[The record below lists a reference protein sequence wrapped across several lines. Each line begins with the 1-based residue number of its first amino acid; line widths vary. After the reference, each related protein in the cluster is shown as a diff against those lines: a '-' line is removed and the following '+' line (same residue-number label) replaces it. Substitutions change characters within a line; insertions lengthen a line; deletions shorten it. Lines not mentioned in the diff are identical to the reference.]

1 MINDIVAPAA
11 PAAPATPAS
20 LSAKER
26 LKARLRLHKADALP
40 TFTAITPQG
49 AAATRLS
56 SSQQRLWLLDQLM
69 GAAHA
74 NNMSLA
80 IEIAGALDAAA
91 LRASLALI
99 VERHEVLRTRVVNR
113 KGQPVLE
120 RDPAAG
126 FALDAQ
132 EVAGDSEIQA
142 IWRDERRHAFQLD
155 RESLLRVR
163 LLRTRGTRHV
173 LVVTMHHIV
182 SDAWSLGVF
191 VNELT
196 AGYRAFSAGVA
207 PAPAPLPFQ
216 YADYAHW
223 QQESAQRSVLA
234 GQADYWRCRLH
245 GMPAALALPFA
256 LQPEQQP
263 DPVRA
268 AEPGLRGGA
277 AYLQIPRELAVRLR
291 QLGLQTDSTLFMS
304 LLAAFSIL
312 LARRCGQHD
321 FAIGTPVANR
331 ARRGTEGLIGF
342 FVNLLVLRCDLAGD
356 PDFGEVLRRTRESV
370 LGAYAHQD
378 IPFEQVVEVI
388 EPERDLNQSPLFQVM
403 FALQNAPV
411 EEGGVAGLAM
421 TPLVP
426 ETPESVAR
434 YDLTFN
440 LSETGAGILGVMEYR
455 LELFAPETIDN
466 LLAQYLALLGQI
478 AAQPDLTVRQFALLT
493 DWDRKPQAPCLA
505 APAAAQRPCVELV
518 HAGGKRLHG
527 RLVAQPATGSAAAVG
542 RLDPFACD
550 LARVV
555 LEGDALAPLGT
566 PGELCLAGVQP
577 LGESVAYGARHPF
590 DARVPL
596 LRTGRRAIMRADGS
610 CVAAPC
616 DPAHAAHAAARLAR
630 DSEALLRA
638 AAPAQLATLVAHG
651 GRWVAFVQRT
661 PGHAAP
667 EPVLGH
673 LLAQLRK
680 SERAC
685 LLPGALR
692 VLDCLPVLGN
702 GEVDRAALRALC
714 DGPAKPFDPP
724 QGEVEQELAAIW
736 ADLIPGRRIGR
747 TDNFFAVG
755 GYSLIGAQLVARIRD
770 AFGVAPSLRDVFEQQ
785 TLCAQAALV
794 EHLRAAAPPAQERI
808 VPRNAQAAPAGRADA
823 GPLSFSQQRLWF
835 LSRMM
840 PPNAVYNIS
849 VALRLRGAIDAA
861 ALVRSLDA
869 IVDRHEVLRTRFGEA
884 GGQPLAIIDP
894 PGRGCVVAEDC
905 ASEERLR
912 ARFLAERGYC
922 FDLAGEPLVRLR
934 LLRTAFD
941 GQLVL
946 LACFHHIVF
955 DGWSM
960 GLFFR
965 ELGQLYQAETGAGTP
980 PAPLP
985 IQFADFAHWQRG
997 QLSEERIAGQLAY
1010 WEGQLAGL
1018 PPLLALPTDRPRPAQ
1033 QRYLGATRNFVVD
1046 AGVVGALG
1054 ELNRDCGTT
1063 LFMGL
1068 IAAFATLLGRYAH
1081 QHDVAIGTPVANR
1094 QQGETEGLIG
1104 FFLNSLVMRFDLAGS
1119 GAAPTFRSLLGATR
1133 ETALQAYAH
1142 QDVPFEHLVER
1153 LNPTRSLAYAPLF
1166 QVSCS
1171 LVDTPQGAGALPGL
1185 DAEPLHF
1192 GAEDG
1197 VARYDLTMNFS
1208 SLPDGTLLGS
1218 MEYNTDLFDRA
1229 TVERMLG
1236 HYQRLL
1242 AEAVAAPDTALA
1254 DLDFLGE
1261 EERLAQ
1267 LVDWNRTGREFPQQ
1281 SVPALFAA
1289 QALRQPDAVALSHG
1303 GAQLS
1308 YGELERRANRLA
1320 HYLLAQ
1326 GVTADACVGLCVER
1340 AADMVVGMLGILKAG
1355 AAYVPLDPGYPEGR
1369 LRQMAD
1375 ASGCRLILSERH
1387 LLEELAFLSDYPT
1400 LPLDGRWHAA
1410 LLGGFPESAPPV
1422 AVAPGQL
1429 AYVIFT
1435 SGSTGVPKGVQV
1447 SHANIVS
1454 LVTGGDAAAVAA
1466 DAVVAQAASCAF
1478 DAITWELWAPLLN
1491 GARVLMLDKDT
1502 LLSPPA
1508 LAASLEQHAATA
1520 LFVTTALFN
1529 RISQEAPAAFAGLD
1543 RLLFGGE
1550 ACSPDAIA
1558 RVLEHGAPRRLLH
1571 VYGPTE
1577 CTTFATAFEI
1587 EAAPFL
1593 AERQAP
1599 IGRPLANTGA
1609 YVLQGDQ
1616 LAPLGTLGELCLGGA
1631 GLARGYLGDAAM
1643 SAHKFVPHPFAATPG
1658 ERLYRTG
1665 DLVRMRADGAIEFAG
1680 RVDHQVKIRGFRIE
1694 PGEVEQAL
1702 RLHPGVAEVLV
1713 LARAE
1718 GQGER
1723 RLVAYLSAK
1732 AGATPSAAALAEHLK
1747 GRIPDYALPSAFV
1760 LLDAWPLNGNGKID
1774 RARLPAPDATA
1785 YARKQ
1790 FVAPA
1795 GALELRLAALWQ
1807 ANLGSAAPV
1816 GADDNY
1822 FAVGGD
1828 SIRSIGLV
1836 SAARAAG
1843 LRFAIK
1849 DLFAHPTIAELA
1861 RVLVV
1866 GDAEAEADMPTVP
1879 APFALL
1885 DTAERAALPALYRGH
1900 EVVDAY
1906 PLSQLQQG
1914 MWFHSLQHPES
1925 SVYHCVITFAVAA
1938 RWDAQLFRQALDA
1951 VVARHPV
1958 LRTEFLLAGARPL
1971 QFVTAARSPAL
1982 EVRDLRDLRTEPG
1995 RDAEAAI
2002 AGWVREE
2009 QARGLQLDDPWRIA
2023 ILLLDEERLQ
2033 FGLSFHHALWDGWS
2047 DAALVAELFGHYKA
2061 LLQGAAPEQA
2071 PPPPPYSAY
2080 IALEQEALASPVHG
2094 EYWRSTLAGARQPW
2108 WAAHPPQPSAH
2119 VFCEVDGATSAAMIA
2134 LAERLGVQEKS
2145 VWCTAYVMLTALLD
2159 GEQAVLGSVVTHGRP
2174 ALAGA
2179 DEMLGLFLNCLPL
2192 QVDTAGRSCA
2202 ELVAQVD
2209 AQLVRQQAHRHYPLA
2224 RIQADLG
2231 LDFSASLF
2239 NFTNFHVVGNAE
2251 AASGVTGSGGAGLDQ
2266 TNYRFSVDVQKNDAA
2281 RRHVLR
2287 IALDPSV
2294 FDAAFQQRIVHYMH
2308 NILAALAGDAAL
2320 VPRRAA
2326 LLGEDY
2332 PRTLGF
2338 GAGPAPLVAAAD
2350 EPGESVQAL
2359 FEAHARAAP
2368 DAIAAVCEGAAITYA
2383 ELERRAGLLAGYLR
2397 RQGVGP
2403 EDLVA
2408 LCLERSLDMLVG
2420 LLGVLKAG
2428 AAYVPLDPCSPRA
2441 RIEHMLADS
2450 AAPLVL
2456 TQQRFTTTL
2465 DGVAARL
2472 VVLDAGWDEIAA
2484 GQPAPCADV
2493 PGAGLMYVIY
2503 TSGSTGQPKGAMNE
2517 QRAVLNRLRWMQS
2530 EYQLEPGRMVL
2541 QKTPYTFDV
2550 SVWELFWPLI
2560 SGATL
2565 VFARPG
2571 GHQDPAYLAGLV
2583 DAAAIDTLHFVP
2595 SMLQVFLDQF
2605 GQGNQSDRAGRCP
2618 SLATIVCSG
2627 EELPAAL
2634 RQRCLAAL
2642 PQARLHNLYGPT
2654 EAAID
2659 VTFWECR
2666 SEEGA
2671 ARVPIGRPIAGIRMH
2686 VLDAALQPVPGGV
2699 AGEVYIGG
2707 TGVGRG
2713 YLARPALTAARFVP
2727 DPFSSAPGAR
2737 LYRTGDLGRWRA
2749 DGALDYLGRN
2759 DHQVKLRGL
2768 RIELGEIEACLASH
2782 AAVREAVVVARPGA
2796 DGDLR
2801 LVAYLVGAGAL
2812 DVEALRG
2819 HLKAALPDYMVPA
2832 AFVQLDALPLS
2843 VNGKLDRKALPAPAQ
2858 DAYGMQAYAAP
2869 QGETELLL
2877 AAMWQELLRV
2887 ERIGRHDNFFELGGH
2902 SLLALQLMARVRQG
2916 LGREFA
2922 LRQLF
2927 DHPTI
2932 QALAVALN
2940 TAGASDQGAIAVR
2953 ADAGAAVPLSF
2964 AQQRLWFLDQLEG
2977 AGAAYHMTLPL
2988 HLHGAL
2994 DPGALQAAFDT
3005 IVARHD
3011 SLRTAFRALG
3021 DEPVQLVL
3029 AQVACPVEQIDL
3041 RAWPAAERAAEA
3053 ARRAEEASLAPFDL
3067 GAPPLLRVRLL
3078 RIADDEHVLVAVV
3091 HHIVSDG
3098 WSIGVLLRELAAL
3111 YGAYAAGAAD
3121 AVALAPLPLQYA
3133 DYALWQRGRL
3143 QGEARQAQADFW
3155 TGQLAGA
3162 PALLELPLDRPRPP
3176 VQSYRGGSVGFAL
3189 GAELGNKLR
3198 TLARRHDATLFM
3210 TLFAGLSLLL
3220 SRLAGQDQV
3229 VIGTPVA
3236 NRDRTELEGLIG
3248 LFVNTLALPARL
3260 DERMSVGA
3268 LLAQVKETT
3277 LAAYGHQDLP
3287 FEQLVEVLQ
3296 PVRSLASSPVFQVM
3310 LVLDN
3315 TPHSAQGLPGL
3326 RVAPHP
3332 LAGCTEQFDLSLSLH
3347 EAGEGIAGAFSY
3359 ASDLFDE
3366 TTVARWAGHLRT
3378 ILGAMADDAQ
3388 QPLRAISLLDDGER
3402 SALTDG
3408 FNAGYDPAAA
3418 APPYALAHRWIEAQ
3432 AARRPQAPAV
3442 IGADGELTFGKL
3454 TYGELNARANRL
3466 AHYLHAQGIGAEHV
3480 VGICS
3485 PSCPEALVALLGVL
3499 KAGAAYLPLDPS
3511 YPRERL
3517 AFMVEDATPALVLA
3531 HGAHAGVLPPGAP
3544 VFALDGC
3551 DVRLA
3556 GFSADNP
3563 GFDGGRLAYVM
3574 YTSGSTGRPK
3584 GVMVEHRQLVSLV
3597 AALQDA
3603 YGFTAH
3609 DRVLQF
3615 AALSFD
3621 MSVEE
3626 IFGALCAG
3634 AALVLR
3640 GADWLDGGAPVFW
3653 RRCVDAG
3660 VTVANLPTAFWHG
3673 LVSDDDGPVAPTLRQ
3688 VMIGGEKVSAE
3699 LVARWFRRDGDLPR
3713 LVNAYGPTETTVNA
3727 ATCVIDDAGRSARL
3741 IGRALPNTRIYL
3753 LDRHGEVA
3761 PLGVAAEVCI
3771 GGAGVARGYLNRPA
3785 LTAERFRP
3793 DPFSAVPG
3801 ARLYRSGDLGRFMAD
3816 GSIEYLG
3823 RNDHQVKI
3831 RGFRIELGEIEAV
3844 LNRHPAVRE
3853 ALVLARSDGPGDP
3866 RLVAYV
3872 LAHDDAQSA
3881 QPAQSAP
3888 LEAQLRA
3895 DLARAL
3901 PPFMLPAAFVVLDA
3915 FPLLPNGKLDRK
3927 ALPAPGIDAGA
3938 LQAFEAPREGIES
3951 MLAAVWCELLGRERV
3966 GRNDNFFELG
3976 GHSLLAVRLMTRIR
3990 QVLGREITLRQ
4001 LFEYPTIHSL
4011 ALHLAGAR
4019 AISLSAIGR
4028 ADRTQP
4034 LPLSWAQQRLWFID
4048 RLEGGGGAV
4057 YNMPEALHLRGSL
4070 ERAALQ
4076 GALDALVERHEA
4088 LRTVFAEGD
4097 GAPAQIV
4104 VPAAPFDLRV
4114 ISLEHLDGEA
4124 REAGILRHTEEE
4136 ALAPFDLETGP
4147 LIRARLLCLSA
4158 QEHVFLVTTHH
4169 IVSDGVSSGIM
4180 VAELAALYAALVQGR
4195 APALAPLPIQYP
4207 DFAVWQRQW
4216 LQGELLQAQLDYWK
4230 THLAGAPPLLE
4241 LPLDR
4246 ARPSTQSH
4254 RGGHVVFTAGP
4265 ELAAGLKA
4273 LAQGHDTTLFAS
4285 LYTGF
4290 AIVLSALSGQ
4300 DDLVIGT
4307 PSANRQRTEV
4317 EGLIGFFVNTLALRA
4332 DLSGN
4337 PSVAALLAQ
4346 VKGMTL
4352 DAYSHPD
4359 LPFEQVVDAL
4369 QPPRSLGHSPL
4380 FQAMLVL
4387 QNSAQGDLAL
4397 PGLQVAPRDIPYDI
4411 EKFDLSLTLQ
4421 EVGGDLV
4428 GRFSYAA
4435 DLFERDTIVRWVGYF
4450 KSVLAAMV
4458 RDPQQRVHDIDMLG
4472 AAERACLVDG
4482 LNDSAMAFRRDALL
4496 HGLFEEQVARTPDAV
4511 ALVHDGQRISYAE
4524 LNRQANRVAHT
4535 LLARGIG
4542 AEACVGI
4549 CLPRTPAC
4557 VGALLGVL
4565 KAGAC
4570 YVPIDPAYPAD
4581 RVQYLLGDA
4590 DMAALV
4596 TTSGLRDA
4604 LAIDAARCLFVDA
4617 EGGWSA
4623 ACTDPALPIASSQ
4636 LAYVIYTSGS
4646 TGRPKGVPLTHQ
4658 GGVSLLEWACRLLP
4672 FEDRSGILAG
4682 TSLCF
4687 DLSIY
4692 ELFLSL
4698 STGATCILVDN
4709 ILGLENLDA
4718 ATREQVTLVN
4728 TVPSAAKALL
4738 ERNAFPPSVRVLNLA
4753 GEPLRA
4759 ALVDRLHA
4767 ETTIGSIYDL
4777 YGPSEATT
4785 YSSFARRHAHA
4796 PETIGRPVAN
4806 NQFYVL
4812 DKGGR
4817 LAPFGAVGELYIG
4830 ATGLARGYLQ
4840 RPALSAEKF
4849 LPNPFGEEPGARMY
4863 RTGDLVRYRAGG
4875 DLEYLGR
4882 ADHQVKVR
4890 GFRIELGEIES
4901 ACLRHPGI
4909 KEAVVI
4915 VREDSPDLR
4924 QIVAYVVP
4932 DPLPAPVAA
4941 AADADGH
4948 PARQA
4953 ALLVEGLRARLKG
4966 SLPGFMMPSAVLVLA
4981 QLPLTPNGKLDRKAL
4996 PAPDGSDTAQAY
5008 EAPVGDI
5015 EERIVAVWEE
5025 LLQRKLIGRQDNFF
5039 ALGGHSLI
5047 AVVAVSRMRQV
5058 GLNIALDAFFK
5069 HPTVKAM
5076 ADFMQFGDETALWK
5090 GGAVV
5095 MREQGD
5101 QRPLFLVHEITGD
5114 IFPLFPLSRHLA
5126 DGIPVYGLPLT
5137 KESSRESV
5145 PQLAASHLRAMR
5157 KVQPQGPYRVAG
5169 HSFGGVLAFE
5179 IASQLAEAGERVE
5192 FLGMIDTYRPY
5203 YQESWADEVTDIK
5216 VLLIYVEI
5224 LHPTLA
5230 PENWA
5235 ILHGAADAG
5244 EALDHCK
5251 AMGLFPH
5258 ELGLAEVMRW
5268 AENMGSI
5275 LVMGANYAPKPL
5287 RVPAYQ
5293 FTADGVPYGDRDWT
5307 PLLGESLREVH
5318 VGGSHLNITQEPQVE
5333 ALAQAMSAAIA
5344 AGTRA
5349 TTDAAALADVLAVE
5363 EAHGAA
5369 LTG

>member
-1 MINDIVAPAA
+1 MINDTVV
-11 PAAPATPAS
+11 PAS
-20 LSAKER
+20 ASSASSAASLPPALSARER
-26 LKARLRLHKADALP
+26 LKARLRAHQAGARP
-40 TFTAITPQG
+40 TFAAIEPQG
-49 AAATRLS
+49 GAATRLS
-56 SSQQRLWLLDQLM
+56 SSQQRLWLLDQIM
-69 GAAHA
+69 GAHHA
-74 NNMSLA
+74 YNMSLA

-91 LRASLALI
+91 LGASLAHI
-99 VERHEVLRTRVVNR
+99 VERHAVLRTRFVNR
-113 KGQPVLE
+113 AGQPEAVL
-120 RDPAAG
+120 DAPAG
-126 FALDAQ
+126 FALAAQ
-132 EVAGDSEIQA
+132 DVAGASEIHA
-142 IWRDERRHAFQLD
+142 IWRAERRHAFRLD
-155 RESLLRVR
+155 GESLLRVR
-163 LLRTRGTRHV
+163 LLRAAGERHV

-196 AGYRAFSAGVA
+196 ACYRAFSQGAA
-207 PAPAPLPFQ
+207 PALAALPFQ
-216 YADYAHW
+216 YADYAYW
-223 QQESAQRSVLA
+223 QQESAQRAALGS
-234 GQADYWRCRLH
+234 QADYWRSRLH
-245 GMPAALALPFA
+245 GMPASLALPHDFTR
-256 LQPEQQP
+256 P
-263 DPVRA
+263 
-268 AEPGLRGGA
+268 AEPGLRGAA
-277 AYLQIPRELAVRLR
+277 AYLQIPKALTERLR
-291 QLGLQTDSTLFMS
+291 QLGLRTDSTLFMS
-304 LLAAFSIL
+304 LFAAFSML
-312 LARRCGQHD
+312 LSRRCGDVD
-321 FAIGTPVANR
+321 FAVGTPVANR

-356 PDFGEVLRRTRESV
+356 PGFDEVLRRTRESI
-370 LGAYAHQD
+370 LGAYANQD
-378 IPFEQVVEVI
+378 IPFEQVVEAVD
-388 EPERDLNQSPLFQVM
+388 PERDLNKSPLFQVM

-421 TPLVP
+421 TPLIP
-426 ETPESVAR
+426 ETRESVAR

-440 LSETGAGILGVMEYR
+440 LSETGAGILGVMEYSTD
-455 LELFAPETIDN
+455 LFAQASIEN
-466 LLAQYLALLGQI
+466 LLAQYLALLEQV
-478 AAQPDLTVRQFALLT
+478 AERPALPMRRLNLLT
-493 DWDRKPQAPCLA
+493 DWDRKPQAA
-505 APAAAQRPCVELV
+505 CVVAREGASGPHVALV
-518 HAGGKRLHG
+518 HAGGKRLAG
-527 RLVAQPATGSAAAVG
+527 ELLVAALAPQG
-542 RLDPFACD
+542 RLDPFGCA
-550 LARVV
+550 LPRVV
-555 LEGDALAPLGT
+555 LDGDELAPLGS
-566 PGELCLAGVQP
+566 PGELCLAGVRA
-577 LGESVAYGARHPF
+577 LGAAAAYGAVHPL

-610 CVAAPC
+610 CIEAPR
-616 DPAHAAHAAARLAR
+616 DGVRAAARLALA
-630 DSEALLRA
+630 SEALLRA

-651 GRWVAFVQRT
+651 GRWVAFVQRV

-673 LLAQLRK
+673 LLDQLRR
-680 SERAC
+680 SPSAV
-685 LLPGALR
+685 LLPSTLR
-692 VLDCLPVLGN
+692 VLDRLPLWGN
-702 GEVDRAALRALC
+702 GEVDRDALRALC
-714 DGPAKPFDPP
+714 AGPVQAFDPP
-724 QGEVEQELAAIW
+724 QGETEERLAAIW
-736 ADLIPGRRIGR
+736 SDLIAGRRIGR
-747 TDNFFAVG
+747 HDNFFTVG

-770 AFGVAPSLRDVFEQQ
+770 VFGVELALRDVFEHQ
-785 TLCAQAALV
+785 TPVAQAALI
-794 EHLRAAAPPAQERI
+794 EGRRAAAQVPLARI
-808 VPRNAQAAPAGRADA
+808 APRGAREQGGA
-823 GPLSFSQQRLWF
+823 LSFSQQRLWF

-840 PPNAVYNIS
+840 APNAVYNIS
-849 VALRLRGAIDAA
+849 VALRLRGAVDEG
-861 ALVRSLDA
+861 ALMRSLDA

-884 GGQPLAIIDP
+884 GGQPLAVVDA
-894 PGRGCVVAEDC
+894 PGRRCAVLESC
-905 ASEERLR
+905 ASEEDLR

-922 FDLAGEPLVRLR
+922 FDLAAEPLVRLR
-934 LLRTAFD
+934 LLRTKFD
-941 GQLVL
+941 GNRVL

-965 ELGQLYQAETGAGTP
+965 ELAQLYQAGTGAAGQHP
-980 PAPLP
+980 PLEPLP
-985 IQFADFAHWQRG
+985 IQFADYAQWQRE
-997 QLSEERIAGQLAY
+997 QLGGERIANQLAY

-1033 QRYLGATRNFVVD
+1033 QRYLGAVRNFVVD
-1046 AGVVGALG
+1046 PGIVGALQ
-1054 ELNRDCGTT
+1054 ELNHECGTT
-1063 LFMGL
+1063 LFMSL
-1068 IAAFATLLGRYAH
+1068 IATFAALLGRYAH

-1094 QQGETEGLIG
+1094 QASETEGLIG
-1104 FFLNSLVMRFDLAGS
+1104 FFLNSLVMRFDLAGQG
-1119 GAAPTFRSLLGATR
+1119 GAAPSMRSLLGATR

-1153 LNPTRSLAYAPLF
+1153 LNPERSLAYAPLF

-1171 LVDTPQGAGALPGL
+1171 LVDTPRGAGSLPGL

-1192 GAEDG
+1192 GAENG

-1208 SLPDGTLLGS
+1208 SLPDGSLLGS
-1218 MEYNTDLFDRA
+1218 MEYNTDLFDPA
-1229 TVERMLG
+1229 TIARMLG
-1236 HYQRLL
+1236 HYERLL
-1242 AEAVAAPDTALA
+1242 AAAVAAPDAALA

-1261 EERLAQ
+1261 TERRTQ
-1267 LVDWNRTGREFPQQ
+1267 LVDWNQTAQDFPAQG
-1281 SVPALFAA
+1281 VAALFAA
-1289 QALRQPDAVALSHG
+1289 QAALRPDAVALSHG
-1303 GAQLS
+1303 AAQLS

-1320 HYLLAQ
+1320 HYLLGQ
-1326 GVTADACVGLCVER
+1326 GVTPDSCVGLCVER
-1340 AADMVVGMLGILKAG
+1340 CADMVVGMLGILKAG
-1355 AAYVPLDPGYPEGR
+1355 AAYVPLDPGNPEQR

-1375 ASGCRLILSERH
+1375 TSACRLILSERH

-1410 LLGGFPESAPPV
+1410 LLGGFPATAPPV
-1422 AVAPGQL
+1422 EVAPDQL

-1435 SGSTGVPKGVQV
+1435 SGSTGVPKGVLV

-1454 LVTGGDAAAVAA
+1454 LVASGDAVGTGP

-1478 DAITWELWAPLLN
+1478 DAITWELWSPLLN
-1491 GARVLMLDKDT
+1491 GARVVMIEKDT

-1508 LAASLEQHAATA
+1508 LAASLRRHRVTS

-1529 RISQEAPAAFAGLD
+1529 RISLEAPAAFAGLD

-1550 ACSPDAIA
+1550 AYSPDAIA
-1558 RVLEHGAPRRLLH
+1558 RVLEQGAPRQLLH

-1577 CTTFATAFEI
+1577 CTTFATGFELLP
-1587 EAAPFL
+1587 ERFRAD
-1593 AERQAP
+1593 RQAP
-1599 IGRPLANTGA
+1599 IGRPLANTSA

-1616 LAPLGTLGELCLGGA
+1616 LAPVGALGELCLGGA
-1631 GLARGYLGDAAM
+1631 GLARGYLADPAM
-1643 SAHKFVPHPFAATPG
+1643 SARKFMPHPFAATPG

-1665 DLVRMRADGAIEFAG
+1665 DLVRMRADGAIDFVG

-1694 PGEVEQAL
+1694 PGEIEQAL
-1702 RLHPGVAEVLV
+1702 RLHESVADVLV
-1713 LARAE
+1713 LARE
-1718 GQGER
+1718 EERGER

-1732 AGATPSAAALAEHLK
+1732 AGAEPAAAALMRHLK
-1747 GRIPDYALPSAFV
+1747 GRIPDYAMPSAFV
-1760 LLDAWPLNGNGKID
+1760 VLEAWPLNGNGKID
-1774 RARLPAPDATA
+1774 RARLPAPGGAA
-1785 YARKQ
+1785 YAREQ

-1807 ANLGSAAPV
+1807 ANLGSAEPI
-1816 GADDNY
+1816 GAHDNY
-1822 FAVGGD
+1822 FAIGGD

-1836 SAARAAG
+1836 SAARAEG

-1861 RVLVV
+1861 QVAQPCEARV
-1866 GDAEAEADMPTVP
+1866 DAPAVP

-1885 DTAERAALPALYRGH
+1885 GADDRAALPGVHRGH
-1900 EVVDAY
+1900 AVIDAY

-1914 MWFHSLQHPES
+1914 MWFHSLQHPAS
-1925 SVYHCVITFAVAA
+1925 SVYHCVITFAVEA
-1938 RWDAQLFRQALDA
+1938 RWDPDLFRVALDG
-1951 VVARHPV
+1951 VVKRHPV
-1958 LRTEFLLAGARPL
+1958 LRTEFFFDGPRPL
-1971 QFVTAARSPAL
+1971 QLVTDWRDPAL
-1982 EVRDLRDLRTEPG
+1982 TVADLRAVSGL
-1995 RDAEAAI
+1995 DAEAAI
-2002 AGWVREE
+2002 AAWVRAE
-2009 QARGLQLDDPWRIA
+2009 QARGLQLDDPWRIG
-2023 ILLLDEERLQ
+2023 ILVLNQRQLQ

-2047 DAALVAELFGHYKA
+2047 DAALVAELFGAYKT
-2061 LLQGAAPEQA
+2061 LLAGAVPEQA
-2071 PPPPPYSAY
+2071 PPPPSYGAY
-2080 IALEQEALASPVHG
+2080 IALEQEALASPAHRR
-2094 EYWRSTLAGARQPW
+2094 YWTETLAGARQPW
-2108 WAAHPPQPSAH
+2108 WAAHPQQQSAH
-2119 VFCEVDGATSAAMIA
+2119 LFCQVDGATSAAMIA

-2145 VWCTAYVMLTALLD
+2145 VWCTAYVLLTALLD
-2159 GEQAVLGSVVTHGRP
+2159 GAQAILGSVVTHGRP
-2174 ALAGA
+2174 AIAEA
-2179 DEMLGLFLNCLPL
+2179 DKMLGLFLNCLPL

-2224 RIQADLG
+2224 RIQTDLG

-2294 FDAAFQQRIVHYMH
+2294 FDAAFQQRILHYMD
-2308 NILAALAGDAAL
+2308 NVLAALAGDASL
-2320 VPRRAA
+2320 VPDRAA
-2326 LLGEDY
+2326 LLGEDHL
-2332 PRTLGF
+2332 RTLRF
-2338 GAGPAPLVAAAD
+2338 GTGPAALLAGPA
-2350 EPGESVQAL
+2350 EPGESVLAM
-2359 FEAHARAAP
+2359 FEAQARATP
-2368 DAIAAVCEGAAITYA
+2368 DAIAALCEGAALSYA
-2383 ELERRAGLLAGYLR
+2383 ELERRAGSLARYLR

-2403 EDLVA
+2403 EVLVA
-2408 LCLERSLDMLVG
+2408 LCLERSLEMLVG

-2428 AAYVPLDPCSPRA
+2428 AAYVPLDPCTPRA
-2441 RIEHMLADS
+2441 RIDHMLADS
-2450 AAPLVL
+2450 GAPLVL
-2456 TQQRFTTTL
+2456 TQQRFSEAL
-2465 DGVAARL
+2465 DGVRARL

-2484 GQPAPCADV
+2484 AAQAPDPDAATDAG
-2493 PGAGLMYVIY
+2493 GASLMYVIY

-2517 QRAVLNRLRWMQS
+2517 QRAVLNRLRWMQAQ
-2530 EYQLEPGRMVL
+2530 YRLEAGDKVL

-2560 SGATL
+2560 SGATV

-2583 DAAAIDTLHFVP
+2583 EQAGIGTLHFVP
-2595 SMLQVFLDQF
+2595 SMLQAFLDQF
-2605 GQGNQSDRAGRCP
+2605 GQGGAAGRCP

-2642 PQARLHNLYGPT
+2642 PRARLHNLYGPT

-2666 SEEGA
+2666 REEGA
-2671 ARVPIGRPIAGIRMH
+2671 GRVPIGRPIAGIRMH
-2686 VLDAALQPVPGGV
+2686 VLDEALAPVPGGV

-2707 TGVGRG
+2707 IGVGRG

-2727 DPFSSAPGAR
+2727 DPFGTAPGAR

-2759 DHQVKLRGL
+2759 DHQVKIRGL

-2782 AAVREAVVVARPGA
+2782 ASVHEAVVLARPGEQ
-2796 DGDLR
+2796 GDLR

-2812 DVEALRG
+2812 DLEALRG

-2832 AFVQLDALPLS
+2832 AFVRLDALPLS
-2843 VNGKLDRKALPAPAQ
+2843 ANGKLDRKALPAPAA
-2858 DAYGMQAYAAP
+2858 DAYGVHVYAAP
-2869 QGETELLL
+2869 QGETEVLL
-2877 AAMWQELLRV
+2877 AAMWQELLQV

-2902 SLLALQLMARVRQG
+2902 SLLALQLMARVRQS

-2927 DHPTI
+2927 DHPTV
-2932 QALAVALN
+2932 QALALALN
-2940 TAGASDQGAIAVR
+2940 TADASAQGRIDVR
-2953 ADAGAAVPLSF
+2953 AESGAGVPLSF

-2988 HLHGAL
+2988 RLHGAL
-2994 DPGALQAAFDT
+2994 DAAALQAAFDT
-3005 IVARHD
+3005 IVARHE
-3011 SLRTAFRALG
+3011 SLRTVFRSID
-3021 DEPVQLVL
+3021 DEPVQVVL
-3029 AQVACPVEQIDL
+3029 SGVACRIEQVDL
-3041 RAWPAAERAAEA
+3041 RAWPAAGREAEA
-3053 ARRAEEASLAPFDL
+3053 VRLAESASLARFDL
-3067 GAPPLLRVRLL
+3067 GTAPLLRVRLL
-3078 RIADDEHVLVAVV
+3078 RMADDEHVLVAVV

-3111 YGAYAAGAAD
+3111 YGAYRAGAGNP
-3121 AVALAPLPLQYA
+3121 LAPLPLQYA
-3133 DYALWQRGRL
+3133 DYALWQRGWL
-3143 QGEARQAQADFW
+3143 QGEALRAQADFW
-3155 TGQLAGA
+3155 SARLAGA

-3176 VQSYRGGSVGFAL
+3176 LQSYRGGSVGFAL
-3189 GAELGNKLR
+3189 GAQLSHKLR

-3210 TLFAGLSLLL
+3210 TLFAGLALLL

-3236 NRDRTELEGLIG
+3236 NRGRTELEGMIG

-3260 DERMSVGA
+3260 DEDMSVGA
-3268 LLAQVKETT
+3268 LLAQVKETM
-3277 LAAYGHQDLP
+3277 LSAHSHQDLP

-3296 PVRSLASSPVFQVM
+3296 PVRSLASSAVFQAM

-3315 TPHSAQGLPGL
+3315 TPHSAQGLAGL
-3326 RVAPHP
+3326 RVAPQP
-3332 LAGCTEQFDLSLSLH
+3332 LAAGTEQFDLSLSLH
-3347 EAGEGIAGAFSY
+3347 EAGDQLSGALSY

-3366 TTVARWAGHLRT
+3366 STAARWAGYFRT
-3378 ILGAMADDAQ
+3378 ILGAMADDAA
-3388 QPLRAISLLDDGER
+3388 QPLRAIGLLDEQER
-3402 SALTDG
+3402 AAITDG

-3418 APPYALAHRWIEAQ
+3418 APPHALAHRWFEAQ
-3432 AARRPQAPAV
+3432 AARRPDAPAV
-3442 IGADGELTFGKL
+3442 VHAAGELDYRT
-3454 TYGELNARANRL
+3454 LNERANRL

-3511 YPRERL
+3511 YPPERL
-3517 AFMVEDATPALVLA
+3517 AWMVEDAAPALVLA
-3531 HGAHAGVLPPGAP
+3531 HGAPDGLLPDATPL
-3544 VFALDGC
+3544 FALDGF
-3551 DVRLA
+3551 DARLA
-3556 GFSADNP
+3556 GFCSENP
-3563 GFDGGRLAYVM
+3563 AFAGGQLAYVM

-3603 YGFTAH
+3603 YGFTAR

-3640 GADWLDGGAPVFW
+3640 TDAWVDEARVFW
-3653 RRCVDAG
+3653 RLCGGAG

-3673 LVSDDDGPVAPTLRQ
+3673 LVSDDLGPVAPTLRQ

-3699 LVARWFRRDGDLPR
+3699 MVARWFRCEGELPR
-3713 LVNAYGPTETTVNA
+3713 LVNAYGPTEATVNA
-3727 ATCVIDDAGRSARL
+3727 ATCVIEDAGSSARL

-3771 GGAGVARGYLNRPA
+3771 GGAGVARGYLNRPG

-3793 DPFSAVPG
+3793 DPFGGVAG
-3801 ARLYRSGDLGRFMAD
+3801 ARLYRSGDLGRFTAD

-3831 RGFRIELGEIEAV
+3831 RGFRIELGEIEAR

-3853 ALVLARSDGPGDP
+3853 ALVVARTDSPGDP
-3866 RLVAYV
+3866 QLVAYL
-3872 LAHDDAQSA
+3872 LAAQA
-3881 QPAQSAP
+3881 QAP
-3888 LEAQLRA
+3888 SQLEALLRA
-3895 DLARAL
+3895 DLTKAL
-3901 PPFMLPAAFVVLDA
+3901 PHYMIPAAFVVLDA
-3915 FPLLPNGKLDRK
+3915 FPLTPNGKLDRK
-3927 ALPAPGIDAGA
+3927 ALPAPGIDAWA
-3938 LQAFEAPREGIES
+3938 LPAYEAPREGIES
-3951 MLAAVWCELLGRERV
+3951 MLAAVWCELLRRERV
-3966 GRNDNFFELG
+3966 GRNDNFFALG

-3990 QVLGREITLRQ
+3990 QVLGRDIALRQ

-4011 ALHLAGAR
+4011 ALHLATVR
-4019 AISLSAIGR
+4019 AITLAAIGR
-4028 ADRTQP
+4028 ADRALP

-4048 RLEGGGGAV
+4048 RLDGGGGAV
-4057 YNMPEALHLRGSL
+4057 YNMPEALHLTGQL
-4070 ERAALQ
+4070 DRAALQ
-4076 GALDALVERHEA
+4076 GALDALLERHEA

-4097 GAPAQIV
+4097 GSPVQIV
-4104 VPAAPFDLRV
+4104 EAAAPFALRV
-4114 ISLEHLDGEA
+4114 VGLEHLDEAA
-4124 REAGILRHTEEE
+4124 REAEIVRHTEEE
-4136 ALAPFDLETGP
+4136 ALAPFDLNTGP
-4147 LIRARLLCLSA
+4147 LIRARLLCLSDA
-4158 QEHVFLVTTHH
+4158 EHVFLITTHH

-4180 VAELAALYAALVQGR
+4180 VGELAALYAALVQGR

-4216 LQGELLQAQLDYWK
+4216 LQGELLRIQLDYWK

-4246 ARPSTQSH
+4246 ARPATQSH
-4254 RGGHVVFTAGP
+4254 RGGNVVFTAGP

-4273 LAQGHDTTLFAS
+4273 LAHNQDVTLFAS

-4337 PSVAALLAQ
+4337 PSVAGLLAQ
-4346 VKGMTL
+4346 VRAMTL

-4380 FQAMLVL
+4380 FQVMLVL
-4387 QNSAQGDLAL
+4387 QNNLQGELAL
-4397 PGLQVAPRDIPYDI
+4397 PGLTVAPRDIPYDI

-4421 EVGGDLV
+4421 EVDGDLV

-4435 DLFERDTIVRWVGYF
+4435 DLFDRATIVRWVGYF
-4450 KSVLAAMV
+4450 KTVLAAMA
-4458 RDPQQRVHDIDMLG
+4458 RDPLQRVGEIDMLG
-4472 AAERACLVDG
+4472 REERAYLVAG
-4482 LNDSAMAFRRDALL
+4482 LNDSDMAFRRDGLL

-4511 ALVHDGQRISYAE
+4511 ALIHDGRRISYAE
-4524 LNRQANRVAHT
+4524 LNRRANRVAHT
-4535 LLARGIG
+4535 LLARGSG
-4542 AEACVGI
+4542 PEACIGI
-4549 CLPRTPAC
+4549 CLPRTPDC
-4557 VGALLGVL
+4557 VAALLGVL

-4581 RVQYLLGDA
+4581 RVRYLLGDA

-4596 TTSGLRDA
+4596 TTSGLRDS
-4604 LAIDAARCLFVDA
+4604 LGIDAARCLCVDVGA
-4617 EGGWSA
+4617 GWSA
-4623 ACTDPALPIASSQ
+4623 ADANPNLPVSSAQ

-4698 STGATCILVDN
+4698 STGAACILVDN
-4709 ILGLENLDA
+4709 ILGLENLDP

-4738 ERNAFPPSVRVLNLA
+4738 ERNVFPPSVRVLNLA

-4767 ETTIGSIYDL
+4767 ETAIGAIYDL

-4785 YSSFARRHAHA
+4785 YSSFARRRAQA

-4812 DKGGR
+4812 DRGGR
-4817 LAPFGAVGELYIG
+4817 LAPFGAIGELYIG

-4840 RPALSAEKF
+4840 RPALTAERF
-4849 LPNPFGEEPGARMY
+4849 LPNPFGAQAGARLY
-4863 RTGDLVRYRAGG
+4863 RTGDLVRYRANG

-4901 ACLRHPGI
+4901 ACLQHPGI

-4915 VREDSPDLR
+4915 VREDSPELR
-4924 QIVAYVVP
+4924 RIVAYVVP
-4932 DPLPAPVAA
+4932 APAA
-4941 AADADGH
+4941 AGTISAED
-4948 PARQA
+4948 QA
-4953 ALLVEGLRARLKG
+4953 GLLVEGLRARLKQA
-4966 SLPGFMMPSAVLVLA
+4966 LPGFMMPSAVLVLA

-4996 PAPDGSDTAQAY
+4996 PAPDGGDAAQAY

-5025 LLQRKLIGRQDNFF
+5025 LLQRKLIGRRDDFF

-5076 ADFMQFGDETALWK
+5076 AEFMQFGDETALWK
-5090 GGAVV
+5090 GGAVI
-5095 MREQGD
+5095 MREQGAE
-5101 QRPLFLVHEITGD
+5101 RPLFLVHEITGD
-5114 IFPLFPLSRHLA
+5114 IFPLFPLSRNLA

-5137 KESSRESV
+5137 RDSTRESV
-5145 PQLAASHLRAMR
+5145 PLLAAEHLRAMR
-5157 KVQPQGPYRVAG
+5157 MVQPEGPYRVAG
-5169 HSFGGVLAFE
+5169 HSFGGVLAYE
-5179 IASQLAEAGERVE
+5179 IASLLVDAGEEVE
-5192 FLGMIDTYRPY
+5192 FLGMIDTYRPHY
-5203 YQESWADEVTDIK
+5203 RESWADEITDIK

-5230 PENWA
+5230 PERWA
-5235 ILHGAADAG
+5235 ILHGAHDAG

-5258 ELGLAEVMRW
+5258 ELGLTEVMRW

-5275 LVMGANYAPKPL
+5275 LIMGANYAPKPM
-5287 RVPAYQ
+5287 RVPAWQ
-5293 FTADGVPYGDRDWT
+5293 FCAEVGAYGDRDWT
-5307 PLLGESLREVH
+5307 PLLGESLREVY
-5318 VGGSHLNITQEPQVE
+5318 VGGSHLNITQEPQVG
-5333 ALAQAMSAAIA
+5333 ALAHAMSEAIA
-5344 AGTRA
+5344 ACTRA
-5349 TTDAAALADVLAVE
+5349 TAEAGGAAGDGAAPDRVLA
-5363 EAHGAA
+5363 G
-5369 LTG
+5369 